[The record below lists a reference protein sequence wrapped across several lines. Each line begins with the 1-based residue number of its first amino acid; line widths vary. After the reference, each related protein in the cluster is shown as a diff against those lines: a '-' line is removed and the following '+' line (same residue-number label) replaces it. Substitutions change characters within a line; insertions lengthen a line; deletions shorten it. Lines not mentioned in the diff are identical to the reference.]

1 LGVVDTTSPIQS
13 QINNLVNTKAS
24 QADVNLLNTRVNN
37 IIANAGDDNTE
48 IVDARVGTDG
58 TTYTV
63 LKDRLDTE
71 HTQLKSALSDI
82 EDFVYYDKNYLDVTD
97 DAQGSYESINNGD
110 GTYTFKTTDYG
121 TAYWKS
127 LEDVPPGEYKMNGTA
142 GFGFF
147 AVSTDGAYS
156 GSTVIAINSTQ
167 NEIIFTNSIKQTLYI
182 VLRCNG
188 APSSDFTVTPFIK
201 SKVKKDYATIETV
214 NEIVGGE
221 LIAFKPG
228 YIVTNGP
235 TVDVDT
241 VKKSSTFKYAVIDCS
256 QGDYFTIEATG
267 TQEAR
272 AWCFIDA
279 QGNNLLRSEKDESVN
294 TILRAPVNAVKLV
307 INNNT
312 DTVSYK
318 GLVLRNGVSQ
328 NYNVIQKMIDD
339 GLYYDKNYIDVF
351 TKPTGSYSDIISNDD
366 GTYTCTTTRSGTATW
381 KSINKVP
388 KGRYR
393 LSGLI
398 GGSRYNFFAVS
409 TDGAY
414 SGSTV
419 IATNNQFDEISFD
432 NPEDQVLYLTLR
444 LNGRPSKEFVI
455 SPGVRKYIIPE
466 AVLKKQ
472 GNPGQILEVNEEGNI
487 VPGDIIDST
496 LSVSGKAA
504 DAKQT
509 GDCINDLRKTHSNY
523 KRTCEIYAHQGFDS
537 NGARLN
543 TITALLE
550 AQKAGCDGMETDVRQ
565 TSDGKYVIWHDLA
578 ISGTI
583 DGASVTKKISE
594 SPLAELKKILITTSS
609 VYGDIYIST
618 LDELLQAA
626 AYTGMKMLLELK
638 AGYAEDMAKAV
649 MRTGMQGRVT
659 YMCSPNHW
667 AAIQSIDK
675 HADFAEVIFGL
686 GTVSDFTKYAPYLNS
701 GNSVSIDYQA
711 NASLGESA
719 IANMIAAQE
728 VGLHID
734 FWNLSNE
741 SLNLL
746 DINPKH
752 TTINGSDMIPSIDSY
767 IAQKKPY

>member
-1 LGVVDTTSPIQS
+1 MAKLDQFN
-13 QINNLVNTKAS
+13 IN
-24 QADVNLLNTRVNN
+24 
-37 IIANAGDDNTE
+37 
-48 IVDARVGTDG
+48 G
-58 TTYTV
+58 TTYEMVPEIAPLFDATKAYTAGDCVIKDAVLYRFTV
-63 LKDRLDTE
+63 AHAAGAWIGTDAEEVTVGKELTDLKADLN
-71 HTQLKSALSDI
+71 DI
-82 EDFVYYDKNYLDVTD
+82 DEFLYYEKNFLNVVD
-97 DAQGSYESINNGD
+97 DAQGTYESINNGD
-110 GTYTFKTTDYG
+110 GTYTFETTDYG
-121 TAYWKS
+121 SAYWKT
-127 LEDVPPGEYKMNGTA
+127 LGTVPVGKYKLNGTS

-147 AVSTDGAYS
+147 AVSTDGAFS
-156 GSTVIAINSTQ
+156 GSTVLVTNSTQ
-167 NEIIFTNSIKQTLYI
+167 SEVEFTNPIEQELYV
-182 VLRCNG
+182 VLRVNG
-188 APSSDFTVTPFIK
+188 YPSVDFTVAPFIK
-201 SKVKKDYATIETV
+201 AKVKQEYATIE
-214 NEIVGGE
+214 IVDKSINKAVGAE
-221 LIAFKPG
+221 AISLTPG
-228 YIVTNGP
+228 YITTNTAVVNTE
-235 TVDVDT
+235 TVIT
-241 VKKSSTFKYAVIDCS
+241 SNAFKHAVIACTE
-256 QGDYFTIEATG
+256 GDYFMIEATG
-267 TQEAR
+267 DTIAR

-279 QGNNLLRSEKDESVN
+279 QGNNLLRSEINASVN
-294 TILRAPVNAVKLV
+294 TVLRAPVNAVKLV

-328 NYNVIQKMIDD
+328 NYNAIQKMIDD

-351 TKPTGSYSDIISNDD
+351 TKPTGTYGDIISNGD
-366 GTYTCTTTRSGTATW
+366 GTYTCTTTRYGTATW
-381 KSINKVP
+381 KSIGKVP

-393 LSGLI
+393 LSGGVLKN
-398 GGSRYNFFAVS
+398 GFFAVS
-409 TDGAY
+409 TDGAF

-432 NPEDQVLYLTLR
+432 NPKDQVIYLSLR
-444 LNGRPSKEFVI
+444 LHGAPSEEFIV

-472 GNPGQILEVNEEGNI
+472 GNPGQILEVNAEGDI
-487 VPGDIIDST
+487 VPSDVVDAT

-509 GDCINDLRKTHSNY
+509 GDCINDLRQTHSNY
-523 KRTCEIYAHQGFDS
+523 KRTCEIYAHQGFGG
-537 NGARLN
+537 NGAILN
-543 TITALLE
+543 TVAALFQ

-565 TSDGKYVIWHDLA
+565 TSDGKYVICHDNT

-583 DGASVTKKISE
+583 DGASVTKTISE
-594 SPLAELKKILITTSS
+594 SSLAELKELLLTTSS

-626 AYTGMKMLLELK
+626 AYTGMKLLLELK
-638 AGYAEDMAKAV
+638 AGSAEDMAKAV

-659 YMCSPNHW
+659 YMCSPNYW
-667 AAIQSIDK
+667 EAIQSIDK

-686 GTVSDFTKYAPYLNS
+686 GTVSDFTKYTPYLNS

-711 NASLGESA
+711 NATLGETA

-734 FWNLSNE
+734 FWNLTNNL
-741 SLNLL
+741 LNLL

-752 TTINGSDMIPSIDSY
+752 TTINGPDVISGIDSY